1 MWPIVGVGL
10 VIFTF
15 INMHTGNNKIL
26 RFVAINS
33 NLKSWSI
40 VFGSDMLYIGE
51 FFFDLGEPVD
61 IFFLQFIFDR

>member
-1 MWPIVGVGL
+1 
-10 VIFTF
+10 
-15 INMHTGNNKIL
+15 
-26 RFVAINS
+26 
-33 NLKSWSI
+33 